1 MSGCSETLEQ
11 IITGAHPLC
20 LLLWSMCY
28 LFDSQSDRIPFLN
41 AVFGVFGHIA
51 TQDEV
56 YTTRLERK
64 RWGGGGGG
72 GGGGEEEKRSR
83 NGNKVNMS

>member
-1 MSGCSETLEQ
+1 
-11 IITGAHPLC
+11 
-20 LLLWSMCY
+20 MCY

-41 AVFGVFGHIA
+41 AVFRVFGHIA

-64 RWGGGGGG
+64 RSGRGG
-72 GGGGEEEKRSR
+72 GGGGEGEERGRGKAGRRRRRRKEGESGDDQHR
-83 NGNKVNMS
+83 QCKHSLFAKL